1 MTAFRLVKTFSLLV
15 ALIIVASGVSRSAAL
30 AQSPPNIGVSAK
42 LATDSVKRGR
52 AVQGTVT
59 MEIPSGFHVNSNQ
72 PLEKFLIPTQLQIGG
87 PNSVRVGSI
96 VYPRAQLRLLRFSK
110 NRVAVYEGSTT
121 IRFIVTVP
129 ASVKKGSV
137 ELKGRLRYQSCND
150 DVCFP
155 PITREFSLWLK
166 VE

>member
-1 MTAFRLVKTFSLLV
+1 MTAVRLVKTFSLLV
-15 ALIIVASGVSRSAAL
+15 ALVMVASGVSRSAAL
-30 AQSPPNIGVSAK
+30 AQSPPNIGINAK
-42 LATDSVKRGR
+42 LAADGVKRGR
-52 AVQGTVT
+52 AVRGTVT
-59 MEIPSGFHVNSNQ
+59 METPSGFHVNSNR
-72 PLEKFLIPTQLQIGG
+72 PLEKFLIPTQLQIDG
-87 PNSVRVGSI
+87 PNGVRVGPI
-96 VYPRAQLRLLRFSK
+96 VYPRAQLRSLRFSK

-129 ASVKKGSV
+129 ASFKAGSV

-155 PITREFSLWLK
+155 PVTREFSLWLK